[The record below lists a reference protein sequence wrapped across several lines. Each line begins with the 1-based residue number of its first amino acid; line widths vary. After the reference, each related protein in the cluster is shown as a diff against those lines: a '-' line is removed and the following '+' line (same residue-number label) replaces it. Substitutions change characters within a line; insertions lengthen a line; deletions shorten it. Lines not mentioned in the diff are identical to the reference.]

1 MGRHIDADLVYN
13 AIQITSDKF
22 GILKTPIEGV
32 FRSMLSEIPT
42 VEECKKGE
50 WSRHPSVNGLID
62 DVRCSCCNSNP
73 PVMSVNV
80 SWGWNLTKFCPN
92 CGAYMRG
99 ESNNG

>member
-42 VEECKKGE
+42 VEECKRGGWIRVINELNATHK
-50 WSRHPSVNGLID
+50 
-62 DVRCSCCNSNP
+62 CS
-73 PVMSVNV
+73 
-80 SWGWNLTKFCPN
+80 N
-92 CGAYMRG
+92 CGLGVNSKYINYCPQCG
-99 ESNNG
+99 SHNFNGNEGVDNG